1 MTNILL
7 TFRRFEKMLLEA
19 LTYFKDGKTIS
30 WAPRSAGYSP
40 EYVRRIMRAI
50 SRAVLDHEEWVTE
63 IDRELLR
70 RAYKEYE
77 WGVTEDEICF
87 RPRYYSQRIKSAMN
101 LGNVPIAY
109 VSGQGEVSQPARSF
123 IKIDGTNREFVERV
137 CYLKNHGQL
146 NEDVL
151 LLNLNA
157 DLIDEMP
164 TLFPNIELIQDE
176 QLGEP
181 TPHYILI

>member
-7 TFRRFEKMLLEA
+7 TFRRFEAMLTEA

-50 SRAVLDHEEWVTE
+50 SKAVLEHEEWETN
-63 IDRELLR
+63 IDRDLLR

-77 WGVTEDEICF
+77 WGITENEICF
-87 RPRYYSQRIKSAMN
+87 RPRYYTQRIKAAMS
-101 LGNVPIAY
+101 LGNVPISY
-109 VSGQGEVSQPARSF
+109 VSGGSDQPAIRSF
-123 IKIDGTNREFVERV
+123 IKIDGTNREFVERI
-137 CYLKNHGQL
+137 CYLKNYGQV

-151 LLNLNA
+151 LMNLNPA
-157 DLIDEMP
+157 LLDEMP
-164 TLFPNIELIQDE
+164 TLFPNIDLIQDE
-176 QLGEP
+176 QQGEP